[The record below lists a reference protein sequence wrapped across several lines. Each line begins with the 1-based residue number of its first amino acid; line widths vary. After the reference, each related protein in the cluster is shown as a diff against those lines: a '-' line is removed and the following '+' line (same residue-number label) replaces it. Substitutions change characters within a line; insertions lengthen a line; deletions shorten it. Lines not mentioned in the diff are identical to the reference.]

1 MENNAMIKTQND
13 MAVEQVLTGL
23 TFADRFGACKA
34 RWGIGRMSYIIKPG
48 LYAVGNPTADSD
60 VLVSA
65 NYKMSFD
72 RLREQLTG
80 RDLWIMVINTDGI
93 NVWCAAGK
101 RTFGTDE
108 ILNRIEETK
117 LTEVVNHRRLILP
130 QLGAPG
136 VKAHEVKQRSGFK
149 VTYGPILSAD
159 LPYFLDN
166 NYRATDEM
174 RKVTFSTY
182 DRTVLIPV
190 ELVIAA
196 KYAFF
201 VMIGFFLLSGL
212 SRSGY
217 STVQAFDNGLI
228 NAVAFLVAA
237 ITGTAIG
244 AILLPWLPGRAFA
257 VKGLWVSAMQI
268 AVLFMLRSHLSPIFA
283 NWASIAAWPLL
294 ITAIT
299 SFMTMNFTGTTTF
312 TSLSGVMKEMK
323 YAVPMQAAAAVIGI
337 ALWIT
342 SLFINAGA

>member
-1 MENNAMIKTQND
+1 
-13 MAVEQVLTGL
+13 MAVEQVSAVL

-34 RWGIGRMSYIIKPG
+34 RWGIGRMTYVVKPG
-48 LYAVGNPTADSD
+48 LYAIGNPTADSD

-72 RLREQLTG
+72 RLREQLAG
-80 RDLWIMVINTDGI
+80 RDLWIMVIDTDGI

-101 RTFGTDE
+101 STFGTDE
-108 ILNRIEETK
+108 IVNRIEETK
-117 LTEVVNHRRLILP
+117 LAEVVNHRRLILP

-159 LPYFLDN
+159 LPHFLDN
-166 NYRATDEM
+166 NYKATDEM
-174 RKVTFSTY
+174 RKVTFGTY

-190 ELVIAA
+190 ELVMGA
-196 KYAFF
+196 KCMFF
-201 VMIGFFLLSGL
+201 VMVAFFLLSGL

-217 STVQAFDNGLI
+217 STVLALDNGLI
-228 NAVAFLVAA
+228 NAAVFFLAA
-237 ITGTAIG
+237 VTGTALG

-257 VKGLWVSAMQI
+257 VKGLWVSALQV
-268 AVLFMLRSHLSPIFA
+268 AVLFMLRSHLPMIFA
-283 NWASIAAWPLL
+283 NWASMAAWALI

-323 YAVPMQAAAAVIGI
+323 YAVPLQAIAALVGI

-342 SLFINAGA
+342 SLFINAGVQ